1 MVLIY
6 GKNKKESI
14 KTNGTIFNQ
23 WQPKHEL
30 PMMPYCGCAGDCLAA
45 GVWRVLLTVALCGL
59 VHVELMFSDGGLDG
73 AVVLGRGRVRVRMRV
88 RMRMRMGGRE
98 LGGDAVLGRGRKLGW
113 WVGLGHGW
121 IRGRRCVLVT
131 LRRRKRF
138 SVTCFAWRLNVDG
151 TWIWK
156 TVMLQGQSK
165 TCLGENE

>member
-1 MVLIY
+1 
-6 GKNKKESI
+6 
-14 KTNGTIFNQ
+14 
-23 WQPKHEL
+23 
-30 PMMPYCGCAGDCLAA
+30 MPYCGCAGDCLAA
-45 GVWRVLLTVALCGL
+45 GVWRILLTVALCGL

-156 TVMLQGQSK
+156 SVAQLWCSKVKAKLVWVKMSKIHYFNDVGQLK
-165 TCLGENE
+165 IGFHKILLKNRQK